1 MIRQKKKMLKSIVAL
16 TLALLLTLGQ
26 VLPVLPVWTVQA
38 AQPVLTITGTGLEH
52 DVLIFEE
59 DWANYDMVERF
70 YSSNN
75 NFNYHKI
82 WKAKGY
88 DVFDLIGQGNLKTDQ
103 DYDVAFVSAL
113 DGGRVTRT
121 VSELQSQYYHPQFTE
136 DGAVPVAPMLSFYRT
151 AVFEPDYQR
160 LPVPAE
166 VIWTDR
172 ELTEADHDKDAPRLM
187 TGQPLGQV
195 SQNNQSFFNKKVGRI
210 VVGEERPIEEPIDF
224 DNSPYKHITH
234 EGAPYN
240 VDTYTGATMTVEGP
254 GVHNYNALS
263 MRQLEETPAA
273 GLYRG
278 SYLEDVD
285 GADVESSYEGVK
297 ISYILDNYITLK
309 PTAGKVVFKNY
320 QRQVIAEY
328 TLEEIRD
335 EARMFVAAYGVDEV
349 PLVYYKTDDG
359 YVAEKRNDGGCLK
372 LVSRLPGGEAAPAFD
387 SLGYIYVEEVDTPGF
402 EHNKAPYDDPALT
415 QYIFTLSGSGLGKEV
430 NYTTAALE
438 AMEELHLEKE
448 YSSSNSEYYWYY
460 NTYKGIPLWE
470 LLLDAGMP
478 ENIDEETP
486 VHFVAAD
493 HYNIPDLTV
502 GDVKHYDRWGYY
514 EKSALDMGDGTFDG
528 SEVEPLKTG
537 YPVLVAYGVNGYP
550 YVKGKSDVGFNSGL
564 GNSGGPLR
572 IIFGKRDYAHTNG
585 SHQVKYALRVIVGE
599 DLPYTTHSNAPYDE
613 LAGETLAI
621 TVVDKEGDTIKE
633 EELTV
638 GQLEDLIYGEGVP
651 AATADHVRAK
661 GYYNTGYS
669 DLYEGVDLNYLLF
682 ERIGLPGTVGTVTF
696 TSSDSG
702 QAPLEVSLAD
712 ITRNDYFNEFTGVQG
727 LKPMLAFAKNGYP
740 LVVAKGDDGYVGSG
754 IVNRYGPLMAL
765 FGQTAEG
772 VQGRWL
778 RTVSAITVEMSTDP
792 YAHLQPPYDQYA
804 GDELHISGDGVR
816 KEHTVTVGELE
827 FMQNY
832 IFTGVYCLAK
842 SETIKESAPFR
853 GIDIYEYLR
862 REVGFT
868 AGADE
873 ITFKADGFEK
883 TFSLEEISKND
894 YINEVTGDEN
904 LRVMLAFGKNEKPL
918 VPDEDSDGY
927 EAAAGNSGGP
937 LCLIVGQTAPG
948 DSNRGKSVKSVTE
961 IVVSAVAGDSWKHDH
976 GIYTQYLDL
985 PVLRVTGSQVAEPR
999 TFSLRQ
1005 LEALDEHII
1014 RDLYMGETEVEGIIL
1029 WNLIKDVVGLAG
1041 GVTTPSSIRVYSGP
1055 GYNQIQNASHVM
1067 DGVVNS
1073 QGLTKEIILGYA
1085 IKGYPLVP
1093 DASSPGYVGTNQY
1106 GPLRLI
1112 VEENNSLWTKNVD
1125 CIVVGTGG
1133 YEEPVEGDLPTGPV
1147 VFTISGDGVPG
1158 GSKTYT
1164 LDQLKDLEV
1173 TTGSYSYAS
1182 KGNVITDECTGVL
1195 LADILAAL
1203 GVTNPAWEIELLPTD
1218 GYEHE
1223 TYVVNVQ
1230 KVIDDAYL
1238 VTYEVNGS
1246 PVDPKGE
1253 ELHLFRNHDD
1263 GSTWFNKVKLI
1274 GGVAVTSTDL
1284 PIVFTVAGD
1293 GVPGGSMGFTFDEL
1307 KALGETTGSYSYSSK
1322 GSVVTDQCTGVLLA
1336 DILADLGITNPAWEI
1351 ELLATDG
1358 YKHDSYSVNLQKVID
1373 DAYLV
1378 TYLVNGSPVDTDGIE
1393 LHIYRNHDDGS
1404 TWFNRARKIGGV
1416 SVRKFVQKIELPD
1429 PGTAGDPAQVL
1440 IEVGDVTDF
1449 YLDMLAM
1456 DADKYAITMV
1466 VHAGIET
1473 PTLKLNIME
1482 AGGGQQVVL
1491 PALCLKC
1498 NLLIEGAWQLVQVD
1512 IPAGTTVM
1520 GPADWDGVLYFPEVK
1535 EKPSVSIDGISE
1547 VVIEIG
1553 LPDGELLFDQ
1563 AVRMLI
1569 PGQAGKTVG
1578 FVRGGRFVKISS
1590 VLAKDNQAYA
1600 DEQLPPGGE
1609 GKIEVDEDLVVWT
1622 KHFTEFVAYLL
1633 APDIPKPDPKPG
1645 DEKEPPEKG
1654 ELPRTWGARQ
1664 ASALFTIALMLI
1676 LAGAM
1681 AYLNRRDSLKPTRG

>member
-1 MIRQKKKMLKSIVAL
+1 
-16 TLALLLTLGQ
+16 
-26 VLPVLPVWTVQA
+26 
-38 AQPVLTITGTGLEH
+38 
-52 DVLIFEE
+52 
-59 DWANYDMVERF
+59 
-70 YSSNN
+70 
-75 NFNYHKI
+75 
-82 WKAKGY
+82 
-88 DVFDLIGQGNLKTDQ
+88 
-103 DYDVAFVSAL
+103 
-113 DGGRVTRT
+113 
-121 VSELQSQYYHPQFTE
+121 
-136 DGAVPVAPMLSFYRT
+136 
-151 AVFEPDYQR
+151 
-160 LPVPAE
+160 
-166 VIWTDR
+166 
-172 ELTEADHDKDAPRLM
+172 
-187 TGQPLGQV
+187 
-195 SQNNQSFFNKKVGRI
+195 
-210 VVGEERPIEEPIDF
+210 
-224 DNSPYKHITH
+224 
-234 EGAPYN
+234 
-240 VDTYTGATMTVEGP
+240 
-254 GVHNYNALS
+254 
-263 MRQLEETPAA
+263 
-273 GLYRG
+273 
-278 SYLEDVD
+278 
-285 GADVESSYEGVK
+285 
-297 ISYILDNYITLK
+297 
-309 PTAGKVVFKNY
+309 
-320 QRQVIAEY
+320 
-328 TLEEIRD
+328 
-335 EARMFVAAYGVDEV
+335 
-349 PLVYYKTDDG
+349 
-359 YVAEKRNDGGCLK
+359 
-372 LVSRLPGGEAAPAFD
+372 
-387 SLGYIYVEEVDTPGF
+387 
-402 EHNKAPYDDPALT
+402 
-415 QYIFTLSGSGLGKEV
+415 
-430 NYTTAALE
+430 
-438 AMEELHLEKE
+438 
-448 YSSSNSEYYWYY
+448 
-460 NTYKGIPLWE
+460 
-470 LLLDAGMP
+470 
-478 ENIDEETP
+478 
-486 VHFVAAD
+486 
-493 HYNIPDLTV
+493 
-502 GDVKHYDRWGYY
+502 
-514 EKSALDMGDGTFDG
+514 
-528 SEVEPLKTG
+528 
-537 YPVLVAYGVNGYP
+537 
-550 YVKGKSDVGFNSGL
+550 
-564 GNSGGPLR
+564 
-572 IIFGKRDYAHTNG
+572 
-585 SHQVKYALRVIVGE
+585 
-599 DLPYTTHSNAPYDE
+599 
-613 LAGETLAI
+613 
-621 TVVDKEGDTIKE
+621 
-633 EELTV
+633 
-638 GQLEDLIYGEGVP
+638 
-651 AATADHVRAK
+651 
-661 GYYNTGYS
+661 
-669 DLYEGVDLNYLLF
+669 
-682 ERIGLPGTVGTVTF
+682 
-696 TSSDSG
+696 
-702 QAPLEVSLAD
+702 
-712 ITRNDYFNEFTGVQG
+712 
-727 LKPMLAFAKNGYP
+727 MLAFAKNGYP
-740 LVVAKGDDGYVGSG
+740 LVVAKDDDGYVGSG

-1005 LEALDEHII
+1005 LQALDEHII

-1307 KALGETTGSYSYSSK
+1307 SIMKL
-1322 GSVVTDQCTGVLLA
+1322 
-1336 DILADLGITNPAWEI
+1336 
-1351 ELLATDG
+1351 
-1358 YKHDSYSVNLQKVID
+1358 
-1373 DAYLV
+1373 
-1378 TYLVNGSPVDTDGIE
+1378 PVPSAIQG
-1393 LHIYRNHDDGS
+1393 LSRN
-1404 TWFNRARKIGGV
+1404 
-1416 SVRKFVQKIELPD
+1416 
-1429 PGTAGDPAQVL
+1429 
-1440 IEVGDVTDF
+1440 
-1449 YLDMLAM
+1449 
-1456 DADKYAITMV
+1456 
-1466 VHAGIET
+1466 
-1473 PTLKLNIME
+1473 
-1482 AGGGQQVVL
+1482 
-1491 PALCLKC
+1491 
-1498 NLLIEGAWQLVQVD
+1498 
-1512 IPAGTTVM
+1512 
-1520 GPADWDGVLYFPEVK
+1520 
-1535 EKPSVSIDGISE
+1535 
-1547 VVIEIG
+1547 
-1553 LPDGELLFDQ
+1553 
-1563 AVRMLI
+1563 
-1569 PGQAGKTVG
+1569 
-1578 FVRGGRFVKISS
+1578 
-1590 VLAKDNQAYA
+1590 
-1600 DEQLPPGGE
+1600 
-1609 GKIEVDEDLVVWT
+1609 
-1622 KHFTEFVAYLL
+1622 
-1633 APDIPKPDPKPG
+1633 
-1645 DEKEPPEKG
+1645 
-1654 ELPRTWGARQ
+1654 
-1664 ASALFTIALMLI
+1664 
-1676 LAGAM
+1676 
-1681 AYLNRRDSLKPTRG
+1681 